1 MSLSVDLPEA
11 LAARVAE
18 VAAQRGL
25 SAAQVVAELV
35 ASHIADP
42 AMELPSRR
50 HLAFAGI
57 GASSGGRSA
66 AEADEMLA
74 EGFGRDCA

>member
-1 MSLSVDLPEA
+1 MSLSVDLPDA

-18 VAAQRGL
+18 VAAQRAL
-25 SAAQVVAELV
+25 SAAEVVAELV
-35 ASHIADP
+35 AAHLAEP
-42 AMELPSRR
+42 AAELPLRR

-57 GASSGGRSA
+57 GASSSDRSA

-74 EGFGRDCA
+74 EGFGRD

>member
-1 MSLSVDLPEA
+1 MSLNVDLPEV

-25 SAAQVVAELV
+25 SAAEVVAELV
-35 ASHIADP
+35 AAHLAEPP
-42 AMELPSRR
+42 ARR
-50 HLAFAGI
+50 RLAFAGI
-57 GASSGGRSA
+57 GASSSDRSA

-74 EGFGRDCA
+74 EGFGRDRA

>member
-1 MSLSVDLPEA
+1 MSLSVDLPDA

-18 VAAQRGL
+18 VAAQRAL
-25 SAAQVVAELV
+25 SAAEVVAELV
-35 ASHIADP
+35 AAHLAEP
-42 AMELPSRR
+42 AAELPSRR

-57 GASSGGRSA
+57 GASSSDRSA

-74 EGFGRDCA
+74 EGFGRD